1 MGSRRVSFCFNVGG
15 VDPRTVSRMWGETEE
30 VSQVLK
36 KESWEARGVE
46 EEGRLEGLSVGFLEW
61 RVRRRLLERE
71 GRWIVDREDRR
82 DVVPSEAI
90 KEGGAEYSDPRNGFD
105 WTVVDVV
112 GRLCSAISKGG
123 TS

>member
-1 MGSRRVSFCFNVGG
+1 
-15 VDPRTVSRMWGETEE
+15 
-30 VSQVLK
+30 
-36 KESWEARGVE
+36 VE